1 MTSYVSQASTYHSK
15 AERASR
21 VADMTGPVPGQC
33 RLKVLVGAYAC
44 SPSRGSEPGVG
55 WGWVEAISKYHDLWV
70 LTGDEFR
77 YEIEAEL
84 SRRPELRSRM
94 RFHYIPRVRHLRAEK
109 IWPPS
114 YYYTY
119 KHQWQKAAYEAGKR
133 LHGKV
138 GFDLVHQLTYVGF
151 RVPGKLWQLEPPF
164 VWGPIGGLEQTTWAL
179 IPSLGLRGALHFAVR
194 NLLNDWD
201 RRLSRPPRLAFDKAD
216 GAIIAATTSIQNEI
230 RRFYGHESTVIS
242 EIGLPPV
249 TRETPVRRLPSE
261 LLHLLWCG
269 LHKPGKALPFLFSAL
284 QLLPRHHKW
293 KLTIVGDGPSSAH
306 WRRLAQVKGVS
317 DRCEWLGQVA
327 RETVL
332 RQMQSAHALVVT
344 SVYDLTSTVVVEA
357 LANGLPVI
365 CPDHC
370 GFKDAITPECGIK
383 VPASSK
389 RLLVRGLADSIQLL
403 FEEDR
408 RWELARGAV
417 ARSGTYCWETKARAI
432 DGIYRARVRG
442 NPETAKMAVTE
453 KLVVCP
459 R

>member
-1 MTSYVSQASTYHSK
+1 MYHSN
-15 AERASR
+15 AERAGSI
-21 VADMTGPVPGQC
+21 ADLTEPAPGHH

-70 LTGDEFR
+70 LTGDQCR
-77 YEIEAEL
+77 QDIEAEL
-84 SRRPELRSRM
+84 SRRPELQGRM
-94 RFHYIPRVRHLRAEK
+94 RFYYIPRVRHLRAEK

-114 YYYTY
+114 YLYTY
-119 KHQWQKAAYEAGKR
+119 KHQWQKAAFEAGKR
-133 LHGKV
+133 LQGEV

-151 RVPGKLWQLEPPF
+151 RLPGMLWQLGLPF

-179 IPSLGLRGALHFAVR
+179 IPALGLRGALYLLAR
-194 NLLNDWD
+194 NLWNDWD
-201 RRLSRPPRLAFDKAD
+201 RRFSRTPRLAFERAD
-216 GAIIAATTSIQNEI
+216 GAIIAATSGIQKEI

-249 TRETPVRRLPSE
+249 TRETPVRRLSSE
-261 LLHLLWCG
+261 PLHLLWCG
-269 LHKPGKALPFLFSAL
+269 RHIPGKALPFLFSAL
-284 QLLPRHHKW
+284 QQLPPHFEW

-306 WRRLAQVKGVS
+306 WRRLAQAKGVS

-332 RQMQSAHALVVT
+332 RRMQTAHAFVVT

-357 LANGLPVI
+357 LANGLPVV

-383 VPASSK
+383 VPASSQ
-389 RLLVRGLADSIQLL
+389 RRLVRGLAHSIRQL

-408 RWELARGAV
+408 RWELARGAL
-417 ARSGTYCWETKARAI
+417 ARSAAYHWEAKARAV
-432 DGIYRARVRG
+432 DGIYRDRTRHYRFK
-442 NPETAKMAVTE
+442 TAGTAVTE
-453 KLVVCP
+453 NVVICP